1 MTSAEAFPRR
11 AGAVFLKL
19 GALYALYALHAL
31 EDFPEV
37 YTTAERLV
45 LSIASAGVVLSLLVP
60 VAVFEAAGR
69 HFDPVDEAV
78 VGGRRRQWA
87 WLGLMGLA
95 AYLLSALGP
104 ELSDRALAVLVAP
117 PEGFV
122 MPERPASAKA
132 VRLLAPVAVGLQVV
146 VAGIAGAMV
155 GQKTTWAP
163 RWQRHLWTW
172 AAGVTLTVC
181 FFGSLV
187 VIGELADRRSL
198 LFAWALVPG
207 PLVLPL
213 LGTWALLR
221 SERIPAR
228 DVLRPGG
235 VKSLPVDL
243 DAFDRLLSAVRDA
256 ATPKEFDA
264 GAVANER
271 DAELGRFLVA
281 VREAAAPTL
290 KTSEKQMQE
299 LVRTTL
305 AEASRTASRAK
316 PEPKRSPAWWPRI
329 DWAVVGELT
338 VAWGCLASGLAILGL
353 VGGRAS
359 PDGGAAAAAGAV
371 GLFGAA
377 VSVWL
382 ARRRPAPTPLPASA

>member
-1 MTSAEAFPRR
+1 MTAEAFPRR

-31 EDFPEV
+31 KDFPASQTLMV
-37 YTTAERLV
+37 KLA

-60 VAVFEAAGR
+60 VAVFMAAGQ

-78 VGGRRRQWA
+78 AGGRRRQWT
-87 WLGLMGLA
+87 WLGLMGLG

-104 ELSDRALAVLVAP
+104 QVSDWALAVVSP
-117 PEGFV
+117 RPEGFV
-122 MPERPASAKA
+122 MPERPASNRA
-132 VRLLAPVAVGLQVV
+132 VRILVPIAIGLQVV
-146 VAGIAGAMV
+146 IAAVAGALV
-155 GQKTTWAP
+155 GRKTMWAP

-172 AAGVTLTVC
+172 VAGVTLTVC
-181 FFGSLV
+181 FFGSVV

-213 LGTWALLR
+213 LGTWTLLR
-221 SERIPAR
+221 SQRIPVR

-235 VKSLPVDL
+235 AKSLPVDL

-256 ATPKEFDA
+256 ASPEELDG
-264 GAVANER
+264 GATANER
-271 DAELGRFLVA
+271 EAELGRFLIA

-290 KTSEKQMQE
+290 TTSEKRMQE

-305 AEASRTASRAK
+305 AEASRTGSR
-316 PEPKRSPAWWPRI
+316 PEPKRSPAWRPRFA
-329 DWAVVGELT
+329 WAATGELT

-353 VGGRAS
+353 AAGQPPNAV
-359 PDGGAAAAAGAV
+359 AAAAV
-371 GLFGAA
+371 GLLGAA

-382 ARRRPAPTPLPASA
+382 ARRRPAPAMLPASA